1 MVNLS
6 LPTCFALYS
15 RSFVTILFVLGFCGV
30 ASISRAAEPQGV
42 FEVQIKDHR
51 DAIGDF
57 AKLNV
62 VIEKILVSP
71 KAGLTFWRTGW
82 NELTAS
88 PDTVDLTKHVG
99 KPSARV
105 FRANIQAG
113 SFDAFHLKLKA
124 IDGVLKKTQKS
135 ASVKNTLGPVKLSF
149 DIPAKGETVLVID
162 LTVVDLSD
170 HPPRGY
176 ELGIRGYELYTNG
189 KLVGKVPPG

>member
-1 MVNLS
+1 MKRTHACAIVL
-6 LPTCFALYS
+6 LYFALVS
-15 RSFVTILFVLGFCGV
+15 
-30 ASISRAAEPQGV
+30 AAAARAAEPQGV
-42 FEVQIKDHR
+42 FEVQIRDHR

-57 AKLNV
+57 AKLNI

-88 PDTVDLTKHVG
+88 PDSVDLTKYVG
-99 KPSARV
+99 KSTARV
-105 FRANIQAG
+105 FRANLNAG
-113 SFDAFHLKLKA
+113 AFDAFHLKLKN

-135 ASVKNTLGPVKLSF
+135 AAVKNTLGPVKLSF
-149 DIPAKGETVLVID
+149 DVPAKGETVLVID

-176 ELGIRGYELYTNG
+176 ELGIKGYELYQNR